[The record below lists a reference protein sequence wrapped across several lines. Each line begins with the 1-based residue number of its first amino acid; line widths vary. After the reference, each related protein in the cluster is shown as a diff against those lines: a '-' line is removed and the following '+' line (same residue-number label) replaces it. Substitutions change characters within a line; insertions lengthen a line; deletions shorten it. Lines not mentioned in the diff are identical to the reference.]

1 MTLCPACGHE
11 NPPGAKF
18 CSECAAPLAE
28 TRADTREERKV
39 VTVLFADLVGFT
51 SRSEQLDPEDVRAFL
66 SPYYARLR
74 QELERFGG
82 TVEKFIG
89 DAVMALFGAPVAH
102 EDDPERAVRAA
113 LAIRDWVLE
122 QEAGLQL
129 RIAVNTGEVLVALGA
144 RTSHGEGM
152 ASGDVVNTTARLQT
166 AAPVNG
172 ILVGEVTYRAT
183 ATVFTYRPA
192 EPVTAKGKT
201 LPVPAW
207 EAVEARSRF
216 GVDLGHVDRAALVGR
231 VDELGVL
238 TDALKRVQRERSPQL
253 VTVSGVPG
261 IGKSRLVAELFRAV
275 DQNPETIVFWR
286 QGRSLPYGDGVTFWA
301 LAEMVKAQAGIL
313 ETDSQERAEER
324 LRAAV
329 AAIIPDASDAQ
340 WVEGHLRPLAGLSSN
355 IDVGSDRREEAFTA
369 WRRFFEALAEQGPL
383 VLVFEDLQWADDHL
397 LDFVEHLVD
406 WAGGVPILLV
416 CSTRPELFERRNG
429 WGGGARN
436 ATTLS
441 LSPLSEEETAQLI
454 SSLSDSPVM
463 PFATQQALL
472 SRAGGNPLYAEQYV
486 RMLAE
491 RGETEDFPLPE
502 TVQGIIAARLDALP
516 AEEKSLLQTAAVI
529 GKVFWLGAVAQVA
542 GADRRPAE
550 LHLHALERKDF
561 VQRARRSSVA
571 DEAEYAFLH
580 VLVRD
585 VAYGQIPRGQRAEK
599 HRLAAEWIASLGR
612 TEDHA
617 EMLAHHYLTALELR
631 RAAGQPVD
639 PVSEERAL
647 ASVSEAGDRAFSLNA
662 FSAAAGF
669 YESALQLAAVAS
681 PERARLLYQ
690 LGRTRVLAGD
700 VDPGILAAAC
710 DELLA
715 CGDVETA
722 AEAEAGLGELC
733 WLRGDRDGAVEHL
746 ARARNLVKE
755 REPSRAKAYVL
766 SSLSRFLMLAN
777 ENAEAIRVGSEALEM
792 AEQLGLGELRA
803 HALNNIGTAKVH
815 NGDQTGLKDLERS
828 VEVAIGANAFGE
840 LCRAQFNLA
849 HLEWERG
856 EIARAL
862 DLYDSSALVAK
873 RFGHMWRW
881 RWSQGQ
887 RPEYLY
893 CLGRWDE
900 SLAHANA
907 FLIEVE
913 AGSPHYLAGNCY
925 VVRAQIRLGRDDVG
939 GALADAEKALELA
952 RLAKDPQSLYP
963 TMGACAYILRESG
976 HERRAGELVDEFLTG
991 LRVRN
996 DLTSAIDCLHVFAW
1010 TISALGR
1017 GSELVSALPERDSPW
1032 ARAAALFVAG
1042 DLEQSADVCARM
1054 GAVTEEARDR
1064 LWHAERVTQQNRRA
1078 EADVELKRALA
1089 FYRSV
1094 GATRYIRMGEQLRA
1108 ESA

>member
-1 MTLCPACGHE
+1 
-11 NPPGAKF
+11 
-18 CSECAAPLAE
+18 LAE
-28 TRADTREERKV
+28 ARAETREERKV

-113 LAIRDWVLE
+113 LAIRDWVLD

-152 ASGDVVNTTARLQT
+152 ASGDVVNTTARLQA

-275 DQNPETIVFWR
+275 DRNPETIVFWR

-324 LRAAV
+324 LHAAV

-416 CSTRPELFERRNG
+416 CSTRPELFERRGG

-454 SSLSDSPVM
+454 SSLSDRPVM
-463 PFATQQALL
+463 PATTQQALL
-472 SRAGGNPLYAEQYV
+472 ARAGGNPLYAEQYV

-491 RGETEDFPLPE
+491 RGDADELPLPE

-516 AEEKSLLQTAAVI
+516 ADEKSLLQTAAVI
-529 GKVFWLGAVAQVA
+529 GKVFWLGAVAQVG
-542 GADRRPAE
+542 GADRRSTE

-561 VQRARRSSVA
+561 LQRARRSSVA

-631 RAAGQPVD
+631 RAAGQPLD
-639 PVSEERAL
+639 TPSIERAL
-647 ASVSEAGDRAFSLNA
+647 ASASEAGDRAFSLNA

-669 YESALQLAAVAS
+669 YQSALQLTAAGS
-681 PERARLLYQ
+681 PEHARLLWL

-700 VDPGILAAAC
+700 VDPGLLAAAC
-710 DELLA
+710 DELRA
-715 CGDVETA
+715 GGDLEAA
-722 AEAEAGLGELC
+722 AEAEAALGELC
-733 WLRGDRDGAVEHL
+733 WLRGDRAGAIEHL
-746 ARARNLVKE
+746 GRARDLVKD
-755 REPSRAKAYVL
+755 RGPSRAKAYVV
-766 SSLSRFLMLAN
+766 SNLSRFLMLAN
-777 ENAEAIRVGSEALEM
+777 ENAEAIRLGSEALEM
-792 AEQLGLGELRA
+792 AEQLGLGDMRA
-803 HALNNIGTAKVH
+803 HALNNVGTARVH
-815 NGDQTGLKDLERS
+815 SGDPTGYKDLERS
-828 VEVAIGANAFGE
+828 VEVAIEANAPGE
-840 LCRAQFNLA
+840 LCRSQFNLA
-849 HLEWERG
+849 HLLWERG
-856 EIARAL
+856 DTARAEA
-862 DLYDSSALVAK
+862 LYDSSGEVAR

-881 RWSQGQ
+881 RWSRGQ
-887 RPEYLY
+887 RAEYLY

-900 SLAHANA
+900 ALAQADE
-907 FLIEVE
+907 FLVEVE
-913 AGSPHYLAGNCY
+913 AGSPHYLACLCY
-925 VVRAQIRLGRDDVG
+925 EVRAQIRLGRDDVA
-939 GALADAEKALELA
+939 GALADAETALELA

-963 TMGACAYILRESG
+963 TMAACAYVFRESG
-976 HERRAGELVDEFLTG
+976 HQKRAAELADEFLAS
-991 LRVRN
+991 LRPRN
-996 DLTSAIDCLHVFAW
+996 DLISATDSLHVFAW
-1010 TISALGR
+1010 TLSAFGR
-1017 GSELVSALPERDSPW
+1017 AAEFIQALPETDSPW
-1032 ARAAALFVAG
+1032 VRAAALFAAG
-1042 DLEQSADVCARM
+1042 DLGEAAELCARM

-1064 LWHAERVTQQNRRA
+1064 LFHAEALTQQNRRA
-1078 EADVELKRALA
+1078 EADVELERALA